1 MTNGTLEN
9 KFNKII
15 YDSNFF
21 TVFAY
26 VLLGISKL
34 FEIYF
39 LIYLPIIFFLVS
51 FFLAMRALKILLT
64 IRRYNKKFFKEKLI
78 YMAVMLISLLL
89 FIFIYMIK
97 LNINF

>member
-1 MTNGTLEN
+1 
-9 KFNKII
+9 
-15 YDSNFF
+15 
-21 TVFAY
+21 
-26 VLLGISKL
+26 
-34 FEIYF
+34 
-39 LIYLPIIFFLVS
+39 
-51 FFLAMRALKILLT
+51 MRALKILLT